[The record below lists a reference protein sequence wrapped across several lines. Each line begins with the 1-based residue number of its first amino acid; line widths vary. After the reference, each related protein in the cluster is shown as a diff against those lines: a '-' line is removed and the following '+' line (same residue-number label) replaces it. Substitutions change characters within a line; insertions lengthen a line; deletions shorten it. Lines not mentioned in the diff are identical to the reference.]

1 VPELDASK
9 LQAFLRRRRIAPQ
22 TDREQ
27 PNAEQVADQVPRLSA
42 DFVIGLADET
52 WRLGQR
58 AARLSRLT
66 GEESARGV
74 TDSADRLQRLLAE
87 CGIAFE
93 DHTGE
98 PYGED
103 ERLDVAHVEGE
114 ISESSNLWITQ
125 MVKPTVLVNGRVVRR
140 GQVIVSAREPISDGG
155 ATT

>member
-1 VPELDASK
+1 MPEIDASK
-9 LQAFLRRRRIAPQ
+9 LQAFWRRRRSASQ
-22 TDREQ
+22 TKPEE
-27 PNAEQVADQVPRLSA
+27 PNTEGVADQVLRLSA

-58 AARLSRLT
+58 ASRLSRLT
-66 GEESARGV
+66 GEEAARGV
-74 TDSADRLQRLLAE
+74 VDSAERLQRLLAE

-103 ERLDVAHVEGE
+103 QRLDVAHVEGE
-114 ISESSNLWITQ
+114 VSESSSLWITQ
-125 MVKPTVLVNGRVVRR
+125 MVKPTVVVNGRVVRR
-140 GQVIVSAREPISDGG
+140 GQVILSAREPTSDGG